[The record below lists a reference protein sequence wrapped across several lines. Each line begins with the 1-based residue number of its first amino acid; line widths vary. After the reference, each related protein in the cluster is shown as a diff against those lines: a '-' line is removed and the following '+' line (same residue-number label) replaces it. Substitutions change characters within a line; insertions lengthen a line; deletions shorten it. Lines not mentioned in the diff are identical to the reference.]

1 LTFSVLGDIGI
12 YLPDRRWNTRVTRTP
27 AYLPFKTFLSA
38 LDRLAQGIPH
48 EVNKECFPTYS
59 GVMQGQI
66 IGALRFF
73 ELIDESGVPKGS
85 VLERL
90 AHEKTVERRRANLLP
105 LLKSKYSD
113 IIKLDPKRL
122 TPSKLDTVFDN
133 YAISGDTK
141 RRAKTFFIH
150 AAQFAGLELSPLLTR
165 RTRASA
171 GKRKKHTQHLGIE
184 SSDANLESSGKNI
197 EEAITVQLSG
207 GVTLTVSL
215 AGKLTRLSKQDRE
228 FAFGIIDSVNEHK
241 TSSES

>member
-1 LTFSVLGDIGI
+1 M
-12 YLPDRRWNTRVTRTP
+12 TRTP

-38 LDRLAQGIPH
+38 LDRLAQGMPDEI
-48 EVNKECFPTYS
+48 NKECFPTYS
-59 GVMQGQI
+59 GVIQGQI
-66 IGALRFF
+66 IGALKFF
-73 ELIDESGVPKGS
+73 ELIDESGMPKGS

-90 AHEKTVERRRANLLP
+90 AQQKSVDRRRANLLP
-105 LLKSKYSD
+105 LLKSQYSD
-113 IIKLDPKRL
+113 IIKLDPTRL
-122 TPSKLDTVFDN
+122 TPSKLDAVFDN

-171 GKRKKHTQHLGIE
+171 GKRKKQTQHLGIE
-184 SSDANLESSGKNI
+184 SSHANREGSGMDV
-197 EEAITVQLSG
+197 EEALTVQLSG

-241 TSSES
+241 TSSDLKS

>member
-1 LTFSVLGDIGI
+1 
-12 YLPDRRWNTRVTRTP
+12 VTKTP

-38 LDRLAQGIPH
+38 LDRLAQGMPH
-48 EVNKECFPTYS
+48 EVNKGCFPTYS

-66 IGALRFF
+66 IGALKFF
-73 ELIDESGVPKGS
+73 ELIDEGGVPKES

-90 AHEKTVERRRANLLP
+90 VHEKAVERRRANLLP

-122 TPSKLDTVFDN
+122 TPSKLDAVFDN

-165 RTRASA
+165 RTRAST
-171 GKRKKHTQHLGIE
+171 GKRKKQTQHLANE
-184 SSDANLESSGKNI
+184 SDANREISGKNV

-228 FAFGIIDSVNEHK
+228 FAFSIIDSVNEHK
-241 TSSES
+241 TSSEL